1 MGRNASARRAGFAA
15 IAVSGRFKGQTLM
28 EIRLVRHGK
37 PLFWNSYEPHTLLSG
52 GQVEDA
58 LIAYNNSGILPA
70 SRPPKTSLEAAKDAA
85 IAFCSGLRRTVETAA
100 ALGVRCRL
108 IEDPLFAE
116 PVVPYGFWKKTKLPL
131 ALWFAISQ
139 TVWSL
144 GYSLNSEPV
153 ARARARAEKAA
164 ALLIN
169 AAKQNGT
176 VLLVG
181 HSVMNSMIFQA
192 LQRRKW
198 KAARPF
204 DGKFWGCNV
213 LVKI

>member
-1 MGRNASARRAGFAA
+1 MRPPAA
-15 IAVSGRFKGQTLM
+15 QDLRQSRFWADLKGK
-28 EIRLVRHGK
+28 RLWKFVWLGTENRCFGTATSRIPCSPAAK
-37 PLFWNSYEPHTLLSG
+37 SRTRS
-52 GQVEDA
+52 
-58 LIAYNNSGILPA
+58 SRTTTPA

-198 KAARPF
+198 KAVRPF